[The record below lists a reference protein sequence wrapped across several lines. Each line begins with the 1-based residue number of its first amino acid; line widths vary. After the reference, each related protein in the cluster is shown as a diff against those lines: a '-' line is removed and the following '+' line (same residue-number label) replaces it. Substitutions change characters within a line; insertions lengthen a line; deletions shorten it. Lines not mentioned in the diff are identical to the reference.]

1 LHYIL
6 SPRLVSFRLRGAFH
20 LPFFVDFASWRFNF
34 GFRAFFLS
42 SFLSILLI
50 FSPPRRNNQVMKLH
64 RPKLKDI
71 HERAFFPYLGKELKH
86 VAVFTDASEIMQS
99 ITSFH
104 QY

>member
-1 LHYIL
+1 
-6 SPRLVSFRLRGAFH
+6 
-20 LPFFVDFASWRFNF
+20 
-34 GFRAFFLS
+34 
-42 SFLSILLI
+42 
-50 FSPPRRNNQVMKLH
+50 MKLH